1 MFARSKVHRMNICDV
16 SWFDKFN
23 KMAESKKA
31 EKPGGRYCIAGA
43 PNKESCKN
51 TGYTPGISMHTFP
64 TEPKVR
70 AKWVKFVQKHR
81 FDFGEPASRYAA
93 LCSAHFERHCFQN
106 YIAWS
111 MGFAKG
117 RDLIGGSIP
126 TRDIIITEGPEVLTE
141 RHKR

>member
-16 SWFDKFN
+16 SWFDKFK

-70 AKWVKFVQKHR
+70 ANGSNSCKNTASIS
-81 FDFGEPASRYAA
+81 ASRPAGT
-93 LCSAHFERHCFQN
+93 LCYVLPISRNTA
-106 YIAWS
+106 S
-111 MGFAKG
+111 K
-117 RDLIGGSIP
+117 
-126 TRDIIITEGPEVLTE
+126 ITLLGQWNLRSEEI
-141 RHKR
+141 